1 MTSPKDVVEQYV
13 DAFARKDVKKM
24 RSFLSDTNFSFK
36 GPLQAFAAAD
46 DFAAALVPLIPIIQ
60 SVDVKKAIAE
70 GNDVCMFYDLATTVP
85 SIGTTRIAELFRV
98 ENGKII
104 SINLY
109 FDPRPY
115 VAMFSQK

>member
-1 MTSPKDVVEQYV
+1 
-13 DAFARKDVKKM
+13 
-24 RSFLSDTNFSFK
+24 
-36 GPLQAFAAAD
+36 
-46 DFAAALVPLIPIIQ
+46 
-60 SVDVKKAIAE
+60 
-70 GNDVCMFYDLATTVP
+70 MFYDLATTVP